1 MHHRRVSCNQ
11 LFPSVASNWAVFS
24 LSLVSCML
32 VDLSGAASFVG
43 REVGDGSKESET
55 PPVHSQ
61 KKGTD
66 QMRLIGSGGSF
77 CSALLV
83 HSCCTLVRLT
93 PAVGSDSG
101 QQLLGTF
108 SFSVLSLCPFINSMR
123 MHESSVVFL
132 VEPFP
137 RRIHFLFQSYPAF
150 LVSPWECM
158 DFQ

>member
-1 MHHRRVSCNQ
+1 VHHRRVSCNQ

-108 SFSVLSLCPFINSMR
+108 SFSVLSLCTFYQFHANAR
-123 MHESSVVFL
+123 VFGG
-132 VEPFP
+132 
-137 RRIHFLFQSYPAF
+137 FLS
-150 LVSPWECM
+150 
-158 DFQ
+158 